1 MSEKLDELL
10 EAELRKLEQAV
21 GQVVTLSNGKP
32 NRIERV
38 DSSGVLMSTEA
49 SEAKGS
55 GAQLV
60 PAWMLNVAWRHLRST
75 GSLTNRYLLS
85 SDGLNVKRSS
95 AVCAL
100 LARMP
105 GVEVVSSRPIAL
117 RCRVGSSD

>member
-1 MSEKLDELL
+1 MSEQLDGWL

-21 GQVVTLSNGKP
+21 GSVVTLANGKR

-38 DSSGVLMSTEA
+38 DGAGVLMSTEA
-49 SEAKGS
+49 SDAKGS

-60 PAWMLNVAWRHLRST
+60 PAWMINVAWRHLRAS

-100 LARMP
+100 LARLP
-105 GVEVVSSRPIAL
+105 GVEVVSSRPIEL
-117 RCRVGSSD
+117 RYRPGRHD